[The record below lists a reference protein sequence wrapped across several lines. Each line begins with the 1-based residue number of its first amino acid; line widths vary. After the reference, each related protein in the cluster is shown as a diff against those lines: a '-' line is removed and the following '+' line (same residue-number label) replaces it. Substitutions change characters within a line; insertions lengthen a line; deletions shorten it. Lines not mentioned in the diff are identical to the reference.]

1 MALHSYLV
9 FMCLTDKLNENCPQ
23 LWTKAWQKLLLQW
36 FEIQRSSW
44 HSSAPNVRPHSAAMH
59 AAGRSHYL
67 VPGLPASEVATRVNR
82 NLKNVFMEI
91 VDVSRLQRAE
101 HIDNCKKRPRSAWN
115 IVCLCGF
122 FAFFLKEKWLGED
135 ETAFLLKWQRLHSH
149 SNVSV
154 LLHLQLSGVCRLKAP
169 SAPRAQTSIRN
180 TTRGA
185 SAMASAEPLTP
196 DFALSTHHTSER
208 SNWLWWFL
216 TCHHRSKGLL
226 GIKRAFQ
233 PARLQVLSVQP
244 ENRFL
249 RINTYSLSWCGC
261 REKLT

>member
-67 VPGLPASEVATRVNR
+67 VPGLSASEVATQVNR

-122 FAFFLKEKWLGED
+122 FAFFLKEKWLGEE

-154 LLHLQLSGVCRLKAP
+154 CVAAPPALWCLQTEGSLSSKSTNQHQKHNQRSFSHGICWAFDPRLCVITHLREATGSDG
-169 SAPRAQTSIRN
+169 
-180 TTRGA
+180 
-185 SAMASAEPLTP
+185 
-196 DFALSTHHTSER
+196 
-208 SNWLWWFL
+208 FL
-216 TCHHRSKGLL
+216 PAITEAKGCWGSKGHFNLPDS
-226 GIKRAFQ
+226 KFWVSSRKT
-233 PARLQVLSVQP
+233 V
-244 ENRFL
+244 
-249 RINTYSLSWCGC
+249 SW
-261 REKLT
+261 E